1 MTLVEAKQLWTAKD
15 TAKHLKIGL
24 TKTYNLIATGKIPS
38 VRIGNSRRVIPEQLE
53 ARIKEWQEEQEGNSS
68 YFD

>member
-1 MTLVEAKQLWTAKD
+1 MTLVEAKRFMTAKD

-24 TKTYNLIATGKIPS
+24 TKTYNLIASGAIPS

-53 ARIKEWQEEQEGNSS
+53 ARVKEWQEQ
-68 YFD
+68 DDA